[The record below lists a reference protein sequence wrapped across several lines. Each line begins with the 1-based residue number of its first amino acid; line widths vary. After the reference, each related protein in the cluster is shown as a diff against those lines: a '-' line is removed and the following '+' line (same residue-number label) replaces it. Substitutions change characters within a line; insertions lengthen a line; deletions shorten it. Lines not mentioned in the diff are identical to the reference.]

1 MMSQIRGFFWNCRG
15 FWKKGVASY
24 IRDLLRVQR
33 LDFVCFQETTLQ
45 DLSDA
50 CIRSVDPNRV
60 FLWDWVPSKGRA
72 GGLISGI
79 NLVRFEV
86 GSIS

>member
-1 MMSQIRGFFWNCRG
+1 
-15 FWKKGVASY
+15 V
-24 IRDLLRVQR
+24 
-33 LDFVCFQETTLQ
+33 DFVCFQETTLQ

-50 CIRSVDPNRV
+50 CIKSVDPNRV
-60 FLWDWVPSKGRA
+60 FLWDWVPSKGRV

-86 GSIS
+86 GSRS